1 MFDSANLAV
10 KIIER
15 AKSQGVSQAFIAEHL
30 GVNRSFLNQATK
42 GQAQITPDRLEK
54 IAELLHTTPA
64 YLMDET
70 DDPAPIKKEP
80 TIYGE
85 LSEDKQALIDLIVSI
100 DDAQTIH
107 AIKLLLDEI
116 QSKK

>member
-1 MFDSANLAV
+1 MFDSAKTAI
-10 KIIER
+10 KIIEY
-15 AKSQGVSQAFIAEHL
+15 AKLQGITQKYICEQL
-30 GVNRSFLNQATK
+30 GFARSYLLDIKNNKAK
-42 GQAQITPDRLEK
+42 LTPDRLEK

-85 LSEDKQALIDLIVSI
+85 LPEDKQALIDLIVSI

-116 QSKK
+116 QGKK

>member
-1 MFDSANLAV
+1 MVNIDKIKKLA
-10 KIIER
+10 KER
-15 AKSQGVSQAFIAEHL
+15 GIKV
-30 GVNRSFLNQATK
+30 SFLCSQINKAHTFFSD
-42 GQAQITPDRLEK
+42 AQRGKTTITLDHIKVISETLG
-54 IAELLHTTPA
+54 TSPA

-116 QSKK
+116 QGKK

>member
-1 MFDSANLAV
+1 MF
-10 KIIER
+10 KIVNIDKIKFL
-15 AKSQGVSQAFIAEHL
+15 AKSQGIKLKFLCQNIGVAESYF
-30 GVNRSFLNQATK
+30 GDVKSGK
-42 GQAQITPDRLEK
+42 CKIPPDRLEK

-100 DDAQTIH
+100 DEAQTIH

-116 QSKK
+116 QGKK